1 MKESKFEKIDLAIRC
16 GMYFAKEC
24 ITANAEEMN
33 LTLENFTDDEG
44 KNHGNFIVT
53 IKKENK

>member
-1 MKESKFEKIDLAIRC
+1 MEDSKFEKVDLAIKF
-16 GMYFAKEC
+16 GMFFAKEC

-44 KNHGNFIVT
+44 KNHGNFTIT
-53 IKKENK
+53 IKKDNS